1 MLSTASMATMEP
13 MRRPRVSAPWQ
24 TKRAPPSS
32 STIAMCSGE
41 RKPSG
46 AACSVVN
53 EITWPTPRTLV
64 GVIGTGCHGH
74 QVAGGATTAS
84 QRGHRE
90 ASIVSI
96 MVAGTASPAWAVGGQ
111 RRLPTA
117 PKRPSSVLCSPLAL
131 QNRHKVVGREAAD
144 RVRERD
150 AALHLPLAGA
160 ARELPHAFHDLR
172 EPRGRQR
179 VAAALE
185 PA

>member
-1 MLSTASMATMEP
+1 MLLTASMDTMEP

-32 STIAMCSGE
+32 STIAMCRGE

-74 QVAGGATTAS
+74 HVAGGATTAS
-84 QRGHRE
+84 HRGHRD
-90 ASIVSI
+90 ASMVSI
-96 MVAGTASPAWAVGGQ
+96 MGSPRTAGTRSQARLASRP
-111 RRLPTA
+111 RLALP
-117 PKRPSSVLCSPLAL
+117 SPLGL
-131 QNRHKVVGREAAD
+131 YDRDPVVRRKAAD

-150 AALHLPLAGA
+150 LAGDLA
-160 ARELPHAFHDLR
+160 LAATARELPHALDH
-172 EPRGRQR
+172 
-179 VAAALE
+179 
-185 PA
+185 